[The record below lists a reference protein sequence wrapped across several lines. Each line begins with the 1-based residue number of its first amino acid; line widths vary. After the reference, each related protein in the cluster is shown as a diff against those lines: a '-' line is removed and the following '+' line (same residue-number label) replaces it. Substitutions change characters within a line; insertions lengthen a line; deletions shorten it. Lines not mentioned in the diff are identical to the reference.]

1 MVLWQRLRTHA
12 SHLVPLCSRLA
23 TTRSSSS
30 IHRIINGNT
39 GLHYYYN
46 SRSRNGMS
54 ADQLVGIFQQMH
66 SAAGT
71 QSVVPPS
78 EDVQRSAPLPE
89 PGTWPR
95 LFHQLNFDN
104 TFARQL
110 PGDGIEAN
118 YTRQVRGVCYSNAVP
133 TPSTNPRL
141 VHANAG
147 AAALLDLNPSELA
160 TPEFVDVVSGCA
172 LHSTAKPI
180 ALTYAGHQFGSFA
193 GQLGDGRAISLG
205 EVVNHHGERWEMQLK
220 GAGMTPYSRFADG
233 RAVLRSSIREYM
245 CSEAMNAL
253 GVPTSRALS
262 LVVTDEKVVRET
274 VEPGAIVCRLAQ
286 SWIRFGSFEHQFYFK
301 QPKVLKRLV
310 DYTIT
315 HHFPSYLE
323 TAMPGASDEDRYLAF
338 YREVARRTAH
348 TIALWQAV
356 GFVGGVL
363 NTDNFS
369 ILGLSIGTVVGRV
382 RPVAP
387 TNKHSVPKTMP
398 FWATP
403 PLAHCAWLA
412 DSFLTDYGPFAF
424 MEAFDDDAVFNHT
437 DSEGMYAY
445 GRQPDVGHWNLSR
458 LAIALSPVLEVERAR
473 EVLLEYPSMFHKAY
487 VAKMRS
493 KLGLLAALPDKDESD
508 AALVKELLDA
518 MQSQPGTT
526 SGADWTIFFRTL
538 SEAAPSL
545 SATDEASQQ
554 QIEADSNLKLA
565 TTRAR
570 KALECMFQDEKV
582 SSKWSAWR
590 QKYTARLAEDSTAVR
605 EHSKLGGGLLLPGLS
620 SSLDASSTA
629 LAIGLARRDVM
640 KQHNPKY
647 ILRTWMAQKAI
658 DAATANDFTV
668 VDQLFKLLQRPY
680 DDQPEF
686 DDVYAR
692 QDTATGP
699 VCLSCSS

>member
-180 ALTYAGHQFGSFA
+180 ALTYAGNNANCVNVPVMPQQLTAIPLRPGHQFGSFA

-369 ILGLSIGTVVGRV
+369 ILGLSI
-382 RPVAP
+382 
-387 TNKHSVPKTMP
+387 
-398 FWATP
+398 
-403 PLAHCAWLA
+403 
-412 DSFLTDYGPFAF
+412 DYGPFAF